1 MRADRLLRMML
12 LLQKHKQMRAQDLS
26 AELEVSLSTIYR
38 DIDALS
44 IAGIPVYTQPGTN
57 GGIFI
62 EDGFRAS
69 LTDLSPQQIMSL
81 FLAINAKSLAV
92 IGMEETTKDALLKI
106 FNTLPTVHQDEI
118 RHTQQRLYIDSESW
132 FGSENTPQH
141 LDVIQKA
148 VWRDQR
154 IKLVYQS
161 YEKVPY
167 ELSVDAYALVSK
179 AYHWYLV
186 GRKATGD
193 YRTYRVSRIIQIQ
206 PHAERYERDNSFDLV
221 QYWHASQQDFQQQI
235 ADEFPTFTVELDVH
249 STGYWY
255 LVRVLEGQFQ
265 QITPPDSNHWCR
277 VRVRFNTE
285 GEAKAHIL
293 AMANHATIISP
304 GYLKDEMAQIA
315 QMLIAH
321 YSQQQ

>member
-38 DIDALS
+38 DIDALG

-132 FGSENTPQH
+132 FG
-141 LDVIQKA
+141 
-148 VWRDQR
+148 
-154 IKLVYQS
+154 
-161 YEKVPY
+161 
-167 ELSVDAYALVSK
+167 
-179 AYHWYLV
+179 
-186 GRKATGD
+186 
-193 YRTYRVSRIIQIQ
+193 
-206 PHAERYERDNSFDLV
+206 F
-221 QYWHASQQDFQQQI
+221 
-235 ADEFPTFTVELDVH
+235 
-249 STGYWY
+249 
-255 LVRVLEGQFQ
+255 
-265 QITPPDSNHWCR
+265 
-277 VRVRFNTE
+277 
-285 GEAKAHIL
+285 
-293 AMANHATIISP
+293 
-304 GYLKDEMAQIA
+304 
-315 QMLIAH
+315 
-321 YSQQQ
+321 